1 MARTRHEDESSGSNL
16 FGYLIGICGFLLACI
31 IVFFICSVT
40 IDANE
45 RGIKTRQGVI
55 VGYLEPGIHFVT
67 PFIESVHEFKVDNQR
82 LDNAKKP
89 ANTYTVD
96 NQEINA
102 TYELIYQ
109 LPSNEAGLKF
119 LVTEARNYEA
129 QMDGAIINR
138 MKIEFGK
145 VNANTFAKER
155 GSLVS
160 AIENHLKTE
169 LLAAYQIKLINYR
182 LLNVD
187 YTESFRKSVNAAAD
201 AKAKIDTEANI
212 LLQEEKIAEQK
223 RVKANGEADAKER
236 QGRADAYVERE
247 LGKARADAAEALGKA
262 LAANAALVEYEKAK
276 RWTGALPHYMGIGA
290 VPFMNV
296 DPATKPLD
304 MSASKK

>member
-1 MARTRHEDESSGSNL
+1 MSRDEGNPII
-16 FGYLIGICGFLLACI
+16 GYAVAILGFLVFCLIA
-31 IVFFICSVT
+31 FFICSVT

-45 RGIKTRQGVI
+45 RGIKTRQGV
-55 VGYLEPGIHFVT
+55 VVSYLEPGMHWVT
-67 PFIESVHEFKVDNQR
+67 PFIESVHEFQVDNQR
-82 LDNAKKP
+82 LENSKRP
-89 ANTYTVD
+89 ANTYTID
-96 NQEINA
+96 NQEVNA

-129 QMDGAIINR
+129 QMDGAVINR

-145 VNANTFAKER
+145 VNANSFAKER
-155 GSLVS
+155 GALVS
-160 AIENHLKTE
+160 AIEKELTRE
-169 LLAAYQIKLINYR
+169 LLASYQIKVINYR

-201 AKAKIDTEANI
+201 AKAKIETEANI
-212 LLQEEKIAEQK
+212 LEQDRKVAEQK
-223 RVKANGEADAKER
+223 RVRAEGEADAKER

-262 LAANAALVEYEKAK
+262 LAANSALVEYEKAK
-276 RWTGALPHYMGIGA
+276 RWSGNLPQMMGVGA

-296 DPATKPLD
+296 DPAKPLD
-304 MSASKK
+304 PSFKTR